1 MKILVV
7 GSGARE
13 HAMVWKLA
21 AGKNVDEIY
30 CAPGNAGIA
39 GIARCVPIKADDVNA
54 LADFA
59 ADNAIDLTVVGP
71 EVPLCDGIADIF
83 RQRNLA
89 IFGPSAAAARLEGSK
104 DFAKQ
109 FMFRHGIPT
118 AKSATFTDFKS
129 AADYIKNEFRRPIP
143 GIVIKA
149 DGLAAGKGVGVCA
162 SLPEALDFL
171 AGCFDGAFGHAGSKV
186 VVEEM
191 LLGEEASIF
200 AFTDGETIRLLASAQ
215 DHKRVGDG
223 DTGPN
228 TGGMGAYSPA
238 PVIDSA
244 MTGRIQSEI
253 LDPFLKGVREE
264 SLDYRGVI
272 FVGIMVTAD
281 GPKVLEFNVRFGDPE
296 TQAVLSRFDGDLAEV
311 MLAVAGKKL
320 SAAEFGW
327 LDAPAVCVVMASAGY
342 PASYEK
348 GFEITGISEAEA
360 AGVKVFH
367 AGTALDKDGK
377 IVNAGGRVLGVTATA
392 PDIRQAIAKAYRG
405 VDMIRWQGAFCRRDI
420 GHRALERLDR

>member
-13 HAMVWKLA
+13 HAMVWKLS
-21 AGKNVDEIY
+21 AGKNVDEIC

-39 GIARCVPIKADDVNA
+39 GIARCIPIKADAVDA
-54 LADFA
+54 LADYA
-59 ADNAIDLTVVGP
+59 LLNAIDLTVVGP
-71 EVPLCDGIADIF
+71 EVPLCAGIADVF
-83 RQRNLA
+83 RSRGLA
-89 IFGPSAAAARLEGSK
+89 VFGPSKAAAQLEGSK

-109 FMFRHGIPT
+109 FMFRYGIPA
-118 AKSATFTDFKS
+118 AKSATFTDFSS
-129 AADYIKNEFRRPIP
+129 AEQYVRDEFRRSIP

-162 SLPEALDFL
+162 SLPEALEFL
-171 AGCFDGAFGHAGSKV
+171 SGCFDGAFGSAGSKV

-238 PVIDSA
+238 PVIDDA
-244 MTGRIQSEI
+244 MTERIKKEI
-253 LDPFLKGVREE
+253 LDPFLKGIRAEA
-264 SLDYRGVI
+264 LDYRGVI
-272 FVGIMVTAD
+272 FVGIMVTAE

-320 SAAEFGW
+320 SNAEFGW
-327 LDAPAVCVVMASAGY
+327 IDDPAVCVVMASAGY
-342 PASYEK
+342 PGSCEK
-348 GFEITGISEAEA
+348 GFEITGIAEAEKT
-360 AGVKVFH
+360 GVKVFH
-367 AGTALDKDGK
+367 AGTALKDGK
-377 IVNAGGRVLGVTATA
+377 IVNAGGRVLGVTATGS
-392 PDIRQAIAKAYRG
+392 DIRQAIEKAYRG
-405 VDMIRWQGAFCRRDI
+405 VDLIHWQGAFCRRDI
-420 GHRALERLDR
+420 GHRALERLKK

>member
-21 AGKNVDEIY
+21 AGKNVDEIL

-39 GIARCVPIKADDVNA
+39 AIARCVPIRADAVDA

-59 ADNAIDLTVVGP
+59 AENAVDLTVVGP
-71 EVPLCDGIADIF
+71 EVPLCAGIADIF
-83 RQRNLA
+83 RSRGLA
-89 IFGPSAAAARLEGSK
+89 VFGPSKDAARLEGSK

-109 FMFRHGIPT
+109 FMFRYGIPA
-118 AKSATFTDFKS
+118 AKSATFTDFPS
-129 AADYIKNEFRRPIP
+129 AEQYVRDEFRRPIP

-171 AGCFDGAFGHAGSKV
+171 AGCFDGAFGSAGSKV

-238 PVIDSA
+238 PVIDEA
-244 MTGRIQSEI
+244 MTGRIRKEI
-253 LDPFLKGVREE
+253 LDPFLKGIRAEA
-264 SLDYRGVI
+264 LDYRGVI

-281 GPKVLEFNVRFGDPE
+281 GPRVLEFNVRFGDPE

-320 SAAEFGW
+320 SEAEFGW
-327 LDAPAVCVVMASAGY
+327 IDDPAVCVVMASAGY
-342 PASYEK
+342 PGSCEK
-348 GFEITGISEAEA
+348 GFEITGIAEAEKT
-360 AGVKVFH
+360 GVKVFH
-367 AGTALDKDGK
+367 AGTALKDGR
-377 IVNAGGRVLGVTATA
+377 IVNAGGRVLGVTATGS
-392 PDIRQAIAKAYRG
+392 DIRQAIEKAYRG
-405 VDMIRWQGAFCRRDI
+405 VDLIRWQGAFCRRDI
-420 GHRALERLDR
+420 GHRALERLKK